1 MDYTSTPITATF
13 TASST
18 ITTINI
24 PVTVDNIV
32 EESEMFDL
40 SFTIPSSPISNFIV
54 QGNVSKAIGNITD
67 DTSKKLCLLK
77 YLINILYSVY
87 MISATMVNFS
97 QAKYNFNENGGP
109 AKPTLVLTNLSSCD
123 IIIEVLSNNL
133 TAFGK
138 FYVSSITLL

>member
-1 MDYTSTPITATF
+1 MDYISTPITATF
-13 TASST
+13 TASNT

-67 DTSKKLCLLK
+67 DTSKKLCLL
-77 YLINILYSVY
+77 
-87 MISATMVNFS
+87 
-97 QAKYNFNENGGP
+97 
-109 AKPTLVLTNLSSCD
+109 
-123 IIIEVLSNNL
+123 
-133 TAFGK
+133 
-138 FYVSSITLL
+138 